1 MAGMTTEQE
10 EQLNKLI
17 DDTFEKVRLNSLR
30 TGARMIC
37 GAVLAYAAKDGTDSE
52 KLAKIVQFCNETLG
66 RATVE
71 EGK

>member
-1 MAGMTTEQE
+1 MSNITTEQE

-30 TGARMIC
+30 NGARMIC
-37 GAVLAYAAKDGTDSE
+37 GAVLGYASEDGTDKE
-52 KLAKIVQFCNETLG
+52 KLDKIVGFCNDTLG

-71 EGK
+71 GA